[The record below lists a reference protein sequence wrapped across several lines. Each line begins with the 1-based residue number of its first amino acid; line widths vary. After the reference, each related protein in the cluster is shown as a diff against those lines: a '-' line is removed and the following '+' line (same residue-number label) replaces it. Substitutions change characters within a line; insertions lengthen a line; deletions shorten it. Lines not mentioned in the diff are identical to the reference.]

1 MRTDKEGST
10 GPREGGPSVEEGRS
24 LEDIKLLLSEAHDQ
38 TLEWNLPGI
47 ELDHLVRKREEEWP
61 GERGG
66 GARGRGGARRE
77 RGGAR
82 GRGKLCVQRKKE
94 QREISQQ
101 TVVYMLQRIEGRA
114 TCKNVLE
121 V

>member
-10 GPREGGPSVEEGRS
+10 GPREGGPSIEEGRS

-77 RGGAR
+77 REGPGGEVSCVY
-82 GRGKLCVQRKKE
+82 RGKRN
-94 QREISQQ
+94 RERYHNKQSCICCS
-101 TVVYMLQRIEGRA
+101 VSKVGRHA
-114 TCKNVLE
+114 RMF
-121 V
+121 